1 MESAR
6 TKRAPGDARDGTSH
20 VEGHRSAEIRATGQ
34 WALRVSVAGL
44 LVVVCVLAGFSI
56 LTQTHIAGRSQRADQ
71 ATRVSEVYQD
81 ARFWVGQEESLE
93 RKYRLEPGREVLT
106 LHQQAEQNVV
116 RDLRRLPGLDGSP
129 ATAAS
134 VARLLRMHAEYTRA
148 SDGMFRAVDAHDAA
162 LVLHFDHA
170 IVDPVFGAMEKLVSA
185 NARAASRRALAHSAE
200 LRDEETRTTKAIAIA
215 FALGLGLLLAF
226 GLTITRFRRRLDAAG
241 RTEVQRLSN
250 IAITDPLTGLRN
262 HRAFHEDLARDLHR
276 VGRTAVPVSLVLLD
290 LDRLKEVNDTFGHQ
304 VGDDRLRAVAD
315 AIIATARG
323 SDSAYRIGGDE
334 FAVILDGVRA
344 WNALEF
350 VQRLRAALAA
360 ATPGGG
366 SVSAGISEA
375 LVFTAKD
382 SLLREADLALIT
394 TKRDGQVVGI
404 YSTDMERDPTAVG
417 ADVDEHRRTLAG
429 ALALAVDAK
438 DAYTRSHSQ
447 TVSELCVLIA
457 SELGFDD
464 ERLARIRIAGLLH
477 DVGKIGV
484 PDAILNKPSQLTADE
499 YDQIKAHSSLGCDII
514 TAADLP
520 TEAQWVRHHH
530 ERYDGNGY
538 PDQVAGED
546 IPLESRIIGVADAY
560 EAMTSDRPYR
570 DAPGQDYAVAEL
582 RRHAGTQFDARVAEA
597 LCRKLDDPRATLAG
611 HVVPSIT
618 E

>member
-1 MESAR
+1 VESH
-6 TKRAPGDARDGTSH
+6 GS
-20 VEGHRSAEIRATGQ
+20 VENRLAGR
-34 WALRVSVAGL
+34 WALRASVVGL
-44 LVVVCVLAGFSI
+44 LVVLCVLAGFSI
-56 LTQTHIAGRSQRADQ
+56 AAQTRIAGRSERADQ

-93 RKYRLEPGREVLT
+93 RKYRLEPEPEVLV
-106 LHQQAEQNVV
+106 LHEESENNVL
-116 RDLRRLPGLDGSP
+116 RDLRQLRLLDGSSP
-129 ATAAS
+129 TAAT
-134 VARLLRMHAEYTRA
+134 VGRLLRLHARYARGT
-148 SDGMFRAVDAHDAA
+148 DGMFRAVDARDAA

-170 IVDPVFGAMEKLVSA
+170 VVDPVFGAMERIVFA
-185 NARAASRRALAHSAE
+185 NASVASRRALAESAG
-200 LRDEETRTTKAIAIA
+200 LRREETRTTNAIVIA
-215 FALGLGLLLAF
+215 FALSLGLLIAF
-226 GLTITRFRRRLDAAG
+226 ALTIARFRRRLDAAS
-241 RTEVQRLSN
+241 RTEVERLSE

-276 VGRTAVPVSLVLLD
+276 VGRTGVPLSLVILD
-290 LDRLKEVNDTFGHQ
+290 LDRLKEVNDSLGHQ
-304 VGDDRLRAVAD
+304 AGDDRLRAVAD
-315 AIIATARG
+315 AISATGRG

-350 VQRLRAALAA
+350 VQRLRTELAG
-360 ATPGGG
+360 ATPAGS

-375 LVFTAKD
+375 LTFATKD
-382 SLLREADLALIT
+382 NLLREADLALIT

-404 YSTDMERDPTAVG
+404 YSTDMERGSTTPESDE
-417 ADVDEHRRTLAG
+417 DVHRRTLAG

-438 DAYTRSHSQ
+438 DSYTRSHCQ

-457 SELGFDD
+457 AELGFDD

-484 PDAILNKPSQLTADE
+484 PDAILNKPAKLTADE
-499 YDQIKAHSSLGCDII
+499 YEQIKAHSTLGCDII

-538 PDQVAGED
+538 PDQILGED
-546 IPLESRIIGVADAY
+546 IPVEARIIGVADAY

-570 DAPGQDYAVAEL
+570 DAPGQEYAIAEL
-582 RRHAGTQFDARVAEA
+582 RRNGGTQFDARVAEA
-597 LCRKLDDPRATLAG
+597 LCRTLEDPRDTPAARL
-611 HVVPSIT
+611 VPVGAD
-618 E
+618 

>member
-1 MESAR
+1 MSR
-6 TKRAPGDARDGTSH
+6 PITLID
-20 VEGHRSAEIRATGQ
+20 VEPHPSAENRTASR
-34 WALRVSVAGL
+34 WALHASVAGL

-56 LTQTHIAGRSQRADQ
+56 LTQTRIAGRSQRADQ
-71 ATRVSEVYQD
+71 ATRVSAVYQD

-93 RKYRLEPGREVLT
+93 RKYRLEPGPEVLA
-106 LHQQAEQNVV
+106 LHEQAEQNVV
-116 RDLRRLPGLDGSP
+116 RDLRQLPHLDRSP

-134 VARLLRMHAEYTRA
+134 VARLLRMHADYVRA

-170 IVDPVFGAMEKLVSA
+170 IVDPVFGAMERLVFA
-185 NARAASRRALAHSAE
+185 NAGVASRRALADSAG
-200 LRDEETRTTKAIAIA
+200 LRDEEARTTKAIAIG
-215 FALGLGLLLAF
+215 FTLGLGLLLAF
-226 GLTITRFRRRLDAAG
+226 GLTITRFRRRLDAA
-241 RTEVQRLSN
+241 RRAEVHRLSE

-262 HRAFHEDLARDLHR
+262 HRAFHEDLARALHR
-276 VGRTAVPVSLVLLD
+276 VGRTGVPLSLVLLD
-290 LDRLKEVNDTFGHQ
+290 LDRLKELNDTLGHQ
-304 VGDDRLRAVAD
+304 AGDDRLRAVAD
-315 AIIATARG
+315 AITATGRG
-323 SDSAYRIGGDE
+323 SDSDYRVGGDE

-350 VQRLRAALAA
+350 VQRLGSALTT

-366 SVSAGISEA
+366 VSAGISEA

-404 YSTDMERDPTAVG
+404 YSTDMERDSTAV
-417 ADVDEHRRTLAG
+417 ASDADEHRRTLAG

-438 DAYTRSHSQ
+438 DAYTRSHCQ
-447 TVSELCVLIA
+447 TVSELCALIA
-457 SELGFDD
+457 SKLGFDD

-499 YDQIKAHSSLGCDII
+499 YEQIKSHSTLGCDII

-530 ERYDGNGY
+530 ERYDGHGY
-538 PDQVAGED
+538 PDQIAGED

-570 DAPGQDYAVAEL
+570 DAPGQDYAIAEL

-611 HVVPSIT
+611 RVVPRSA